1 MTIQHDGQRL
11 ADSLEE
17 LDLEGWGRDG
27 VDGDSGEVIWE
38 ITDEQTLEDG
48 GEVVEARIN
57 QRKGSAQGEQL
68 VHAHF
73 GLWRHTEIGHTDDA
87 LGSTATDAQTT
98 REHLKRF
105 SKMCLGS
112 YGGMG
117 VLFFGEFRI
126 SESSIDSTDEMSV
139 LAQASNFHSRNQ
151 MLLVP

>member
-27 VDGDSGEVIWE
+27 VEGDSGEVIWE

-48 GEVVEARIN
+48 GEVIEARID

-73 GLWRHTEIGHTDDA
+73 GRTRIVKPVTQTMLWDQPPLMLKQ
-87 LGSTATDAQTT
+87 LGSTSSVSQRCAWAVT
-98 REHLKRF
+98 EVWEYC
-105 SKMCLGS
+105 SSVS
-112 YGGMG
+112 YG
-117 VLFFGEFRI
+117 
-126 SESSIDSTDEMSV
+126 
-139 LAQASNFHSRNQ
+139 A
-151 MLLVP
+151 